1 MAETDEKL
9 VKACRRGD
17 ETAWEQI
24 VYKYQNLLFSIPRRA
39 GLSSDFASDVL
50 QEVFTTLF
58 EKLDALENPELLRAW
73 LITTTHYKTLQFI
86 YREKRGKY
94 QSIDE
99 EGESNFEIP
108 DSRLQPDEKFLQL
121 EKEKQIEIALA
132 SIDQRCG
139 RLLRML
145 YLEDE
150 TVSYAE
156 IAHIFNIPMGSIG
169 PTRARCLKKLIKL
182 LPQ

>member
-1 MAETDEKL
+1 MAETDDEL

-17 ETAWEQI
+17 ESAWEKI

-39 GLSSDFASDVL
+39 GLSRDFASDVL

-58 EKLDALENPELLRAW
+58 EKLETLENPEFLRAW
-73 LITTTHYKTLQFI
+73 LITTTHYKTLQLI

-94 QSIDE
+94 QSLDE
-99 EGESNFEIP
+99 EEDSNFDIP
-108 DSRLQPDEKFLQL
+108 DSQLLPDERFLQL
-121 EKEKQIEIALA
+121 EKEKQIEIALT
-132 SIDQRCG
+132 SIDRRCS

-145 YLEDE
+145 YLEEE
-150 TVSYAE
+150 TVSYAD
-156 IAHIFNIPMGSIG
+156 IAQIFKIPVGSIG